1 MMRSLIV
8 PGWGQMYK
16 GSTVKG
22 LCILGGEVAL
32 AAGII
37 VSDNLRS
44 SYVKKMHEQP
54 KHQQTYNTR
63 ADNWE
68 NVRNACI
75 GGAAVLYVYN
85 SGIRQ
90 HRARQKQCGGAHPE
104 PREDY

>member
-37 VSDNLRS
+37 VSENLRS
-44 SYVKKMHEQP
+44 SYVKKMHE
-54 KHQQTYNTR
+54 
-63 ADNWE
+63 
-68 NVRNACI
+68 
-75 GGAAVLYVYN
+75 
-85 SGIRQ
+85 
-90 HRARQKQCGGAHPE
+90 
-104 PREDY
+104 